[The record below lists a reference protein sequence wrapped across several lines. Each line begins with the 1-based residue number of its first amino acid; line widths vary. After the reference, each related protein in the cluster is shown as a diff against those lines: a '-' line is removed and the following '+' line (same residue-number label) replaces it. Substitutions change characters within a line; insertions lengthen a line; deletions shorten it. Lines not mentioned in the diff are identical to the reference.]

1 MNTARWSDRGLDM
14 QVAIML
20 AVIGAIT
27 VATVWT
33 GTVRDLGT
41 AGSLSSVLGFGVT
54 VFIFWIARQLSRR
67 VRRTRMGL
75 LRRDDLRNR
84 NHMIVTLNLCRSL
97 VQGAEGEDPAS
108 PVALSAMRHT
118 AQHIG
123 EFGTTYEYL
132 LTEWG
137 KMLAEDLRVTA
148 LAAIAGKS
156 CAAVDTSSMLDSLDQ
171 LEGEILDIDSEELV
185 RRREQ
190 EVGAEDSR

>member
-84 NHMIVTLNLCRSL
+84 NHMIVTINLCRSL

-132 LTEWG
+132 LTEQG
-137 KMLAEDLRVTA
+137 KRLAEDVRTTA
-148 LAAIAGKS
+148 LIAIAGKS
-156 CAAVDTSSMLDSLDQ
+156 RATVDTPHMLDSLVQ
-171 LEGEILDIDSEELV
+171 LEAQILDIDSEELV

>member
-1 MNTARWSDRGLDM
+1 
-14 QVAIML
+14 
-20 AVIGAIT
+20 
-27 VATVWT
+27 
-33 GTVRDLGT
+33 
-41 AGSLSSVLGFGVT
+41 
-54 VFIFWIARQLSRR
+54 
-67 VRRTRMGL
+67 
-75 LRRDDLRNR
+75 
-84 NHMIVTLNLCRSL
+84 
-97 VQGAEGEDPAS
+97 
-108 PVALSAMRHT
+108 
-118 AQHIG
+118 HIG